1 VVKLAKYQTKV
12 KCYQRKKSK
21 QYLITLTGNHGFKN
35 DEPVMILSDT
45 DFNEL
50 ENISNS
56 RKNQILDLE
65 SRLTELEGEKDHE
78 LF

>member
-1 VVKLAKYQTKV
+1 MVKLAKYQTKV

-65 SRLTELEGEKDHE
+65 SRLT
-78 LF
+78 